1 MRSRRVQGRN
11 ADPRVTGRS
20 GARVRIP
27 TVTAPVISRA
37 ALVVRARVTPPR
49 AFRMHAPSATSIHT
63 RRIVLLRFALL
74 LCGCVALTAPAVAAP
89 AASVPALPTTAPA
102 RRMTEMLALIQR
114 GDRAGLLDYAQKH
127 FVPDMLK
134 PDPASIV
141 DFLMEQ
147 HATVGGYDVRRVIQ
161 SSDEQITVLVQ
172 GRRDTDR
179 WLRMVVGAEAAAPN
193 RVKGLFFFPAS
204 AALAEGDDGPVPE
217 AELGERLARIVDR
230 LTADGDFSGT
240 VCLTRDGRTLMS
252 RAWGEANRRAHVRN
266 TTATRFGIA
275 SLGKMFTAVAIARL
289 VERGALHYDDRAA
302 DYVPDWLPPKAE
314 EVTIAQLLTHTSG
327 LGDYL
332 EDITADRSHVYD
344 RLDDYRGIARRD
356 PPAFAPGS
364 AFGYSNTGYVV
375 LGAVIQKVTGSA
387 WDEFLASDVF
397 RPAGMTATSGRRP
410 PIGTAGI
417 ATGYLKR
424 DRAWIDNDSLLAGH
438 GTPAGGGA
446 STAEDLARFGNVLRD
461 GTLLSK
467 ASFAILTGAHTEMTG
482 TGMMYGYGFTVS
494 RGEPGHR
501 VYGHT
506 GGFPGVSALLEVYEE
521 SGYVLAVL
529 SNVDEGAT
537 RVGDAWRDLL
547 RRREPGP
554 PAK

>member
-1 MRSRRVQGRN
+1 
-11 ADPRVTGRS
+11 
-20 GARVRIP
+20 
-27 TVTAPVISRA
+27 
-37 ALVVRARVTPPR
+37 
-49 AFRMHAPSATSIHT
+49 
-63 RRIVLLRFALL
+63 LLRFALL
-74 LCGCVALTAPAVAAP
+74 LCGCAALTAPAVAAP
-89 AASVPALPTTAPA
+89 AASAPAMPTTAPA
-102 RRMTEMLALIQR
+102 RRMTEMLALIR
-114 GDRAGLLDYAQKH
+114 RADRTEMLDYARKH

-134 PDPASIV
+134 PDPASLV

-147 HATVGGYDVRRVIQ
+147 HAAVGGYDVRRVIQ
-161 SSDEQITVLVQ
+161 SADEQITVLVQ

-217 AELGERLARIVDR
+217 AELGERLAGIVDR
-230 LTADGDFSGT
+230 LADDGDFSGT
-240 VCLTRDGRTLMS
+240 VCLTHDGRTLMS
-252 RAWGEANRRAHVRN
+252 RAWGEANRKTHARN
-266 TTATRFGIA
+266 TPATRFGFA

-289 VERGALHYDDRAA
+289 VERGALHYDDLAA
-302 DYVPDWLPPKAE
+302 DYVPDWLPPEANG
-314 EVTIAQLLTHTSG
+314 VTIAQLLTHTSG

-332 EDITADRSHVYD
+332 DDITADRSHAYD
-344 RLDDYRGIARRD
+344 RLEDYREIARRD
-356 PPAFAPGS
+356 PPAFTPGS

-410 PIGTAGI
+410 PTGTAGL
-417 ATGYLKR
+417 ATGYLRR
-424 DRAWIDNDSLLAGH
+424 DRAWIANDSLLAGR

-446 STAEDLARFGNVLRD
+446 STAEDLARFGNVLRQ
-461 GTLLSK
+461 GTLVSK
-467 ASFAILTGAHTEMTG
+467 ASFAALTDVRTEMVG

-501 VYGHT
+501 VFGHT
-506 GGFPGVSALLEVYEE
+506 GGFPGVSAVLEVYEE

-529 SNVDEGAT
+529 SNVGEGAT

-547 RRREPGP
+547 RRRVPERA
-554 PAK
+554 AK